1 LLQIRKYS
9 NRRLYDATNS
19 RHLTADELYR
29 LIRAG
34 HDVAVTDSATGA
46 DITHQVLT
54 QIIFERELPKLQ
66 VFPTTL
72 LYEIIRANQQMWK
85 RLAEQWLAGLAAAIQ
100 QQADAYARRVA
111 ASGWRPFDMS
121 TLGKML
127 SGTFGSPPSNPSPAN
142 DSGSTP
148 QSEED
153 LRSAVRELQEEVRR
167 LSASLATGSGR
178 DHGSAVEP
186 SVKKSSRAE
195 GQPGAASKRDE
206 HRG

>member
-1 LLQIRKYS
+1 MSVRMNALAPHGLLQIRKYS

-34 HDVAVTDSATGA
+34 HDVAVIDSATGA
-46 DITHQVLT
+46 DITHQVLM
-54 QIIFERELPKLQ
+54 QMIFERELSKLE
-66 VFPTTL
+66 VFPTPL

-85 RLAEQWLAGLAAAIQ
+85 QLAEQWLAGLAATIQ

-111 ASGWRPFDMS
+111 ESGWRPFDVAM
-121 TLGKML
+121 LGKMFPGML
-127 SGTFGSPPSNPSPAN
+127 APAASDPPPPAR
-142 DSGSTP
+142 DSGAPP

-167 LSASLATGSGR
+167 LSGALAERPSRGR
-178 DHGSAVEP
+178 G
-186 SVKKSSRAE
+186 
-195 GQPGAASKRDE
+195 KR
-206 HRG
+206 R

>member
-1 LLQIRKYS
+1 MSAVTPHGLLQIRKYS

-29 LIRAG
+29 LIREG

-46 DITHQVLT
+46 DITHHVLT
-54 QIIFERELPKLQ
+54 QMIFERELPKLE

-111 ASGWRPFDMS
+111 ESAWRPFDMS
-121 TLGKML
+121 VLGRML
-127 SGTFGSPPSNPSPAN
+127 SGTFAPLPSNPSAARDP
-142 DSGSTP
+142 GPTP
-148 QSEED
+148 QSDED
-153 LRSAVRELQEEVRR
+153 LRSAVRELQGEVRR
-167 LSASLATGSGR
+167 LSASLAARSSR
-178 DHGSAVEP
+178 DHG
-186 SVKKSSRAE
+186 
-195 GQPGAASKRDE
+195 KR
-206 HRG
+206 R